1 MKKNILTL
9 VFAIFLSVTA
19 FAQNGMTK
27 FEQLPATAQEF
38 IKTYF
43 SDYTIQ
49 YIFCDKEF
57 ADVDYKIRFE
67 DGTEIEFN
75 AKGEWT
81 DVSSKQKCIPTGFI
95 LKEITDY
102 VTTYHKDMCITPNY
116 VQGRDNPDLRD
127 RWKPAHWEGAVSESS
142 KSVYEALLQIH
153 TLDTVGVLADITVA
167 LADMK
172 VSILQIN
179 SQKAGADRV
188 IINLKVSCK
197 NVEHYSSIVSR
208 LRGLKNILD
217 VTRGF
222 S

>member
-38 IKTYF
+38 VKTYF

-102 VTTYHKDMCITPNY
+102 VTTYHKDMCITDIEREFNRITIELNDSLEIEFTSK
-116 VQGRDNPDLRD
+116 GKL
-127 RWKPAHWEGAVSESS
+127 VS
-142 KSVYEALLQIH
+142 Y
-153 TLDTVGVLADITVA
+153 DD
-167 LADMK
+167 
-172 VSILQIN
+172 
-179 SQKAGADRV
+179 
-188 IINLKVSCK
+188 
-197 NVEHYSSIVSR
+197 
-208 LRGLKNILD
+208 
-217 VTRGF
+217 
-222 S
+222 